1 MAQQPER
8 AEQSRARIIEAARQV
23 LVEGGGDFELTDL
36 ARRAGVSVGL
46 PYHRFGSKSGVMAA
60 VVTEFYD
67 GIRRAI
73 DLGDFAELDWDVRER
88 ERLRRLVEY
97 LYGDPLAAVIIS
109 SLGRDP
115 EVAALEAT
123 LWSETIEAAARNLAK
138 AQQRRQVATGLE
150 PSLAAAMICGG
161 VRHAV
166 GLALRQKPRQS
177 RGALVQE
184 IWKFVSN
191 ALRLDEPCFPG
202 QTSTTVSREAAAPK
216 RKADGAAPKR
226 KADGAAAKRGAPVP
240 RKTRKV
246 ST

>member
-1 MAQQPER
+1 MAQPPER
-8 AEQSRARIIEAARQV
+8 AALSRTRIIEAARQV
-23 LVEGGGDFELTDL
+23 LVEGSGDFELADL

-73 DLGDFAELDWDVRER
+73 DLGDFADLDWNVRER
-88 ERLRRLVEY
+88 ERLSRLVEY

-115 EVAALEAT
+115 EVGALEAS
-123 LWSETIEAAARNLAK
+123 LWSETIEAAARNVAK
-138 AQQRRQVATGLE
+138 AQARGQIAPDLE

-166 GLALRQKPRQS
+166 GLALRQKPRRSQS
-177 RGALVQE
+177 ALVAE
-184 IWKFVSN
+184 IWTFVAN
-191 ALRLDEPCFPG
+191 ARRLGAPRVSQQVGARRATEPR
-202 QTSTTVSREAAAPK
+202 T
-216 RKADGAAPKR
+216 
-226 KADGAAAKRGAPVP
+226 AKRGAS
-240 RKTRKV
+240 RTTKTRKV
-246 ST
+246 TP